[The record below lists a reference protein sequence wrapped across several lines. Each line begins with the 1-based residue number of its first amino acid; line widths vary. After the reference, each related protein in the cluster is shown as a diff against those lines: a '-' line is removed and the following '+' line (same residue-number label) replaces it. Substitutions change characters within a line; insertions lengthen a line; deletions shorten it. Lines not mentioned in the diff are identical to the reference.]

1 MKRFWFV
8 PGLLLLFGPLLQAEE
23 PSDQFIRIYNLI
35 QQADTLN
42 DSDQARLKYL
52 EAQTELKALRKA
64 HPDWNEAVV
73 GFRLKY
79 VAEKLERLIGQP
91 PAAPEAQK
99 EPKWTPATGES
110 AGSVPLLQDQ
120 VRRLRADKELLE
132 AKLKEALTAQPA

>member
-42 DSDQARLKYL
+42 ESDQARLKYL

-64 HPDWNEAVV
+64 HPDWNESVV
-73 GFRLKY
+73 GFRMKY
-79 VAEKLERLIGQP
+79 VAEKLDSLIGQP
-91 PAAPEAQK
+91 PAQPASQR
-99 EPKWTPATGES
+99 EPKLISATGE
-110 AGSVPLLQDQ
+110 AGFVPLLQDQ
-120 VRRLRADKELLE
+120 VRRLKADKELL
-132 AKLKEALTAQPA
+132 